1 MNWACIIFDAMSIFL
16 NIKQLISKAVHKE
29 ILSQILSFTHEANS
43 FCIILLRIAFHMLVL
58 SIQFP
63 MPLLVP
69 SDGLGVAWGWSGAA
83 LGWRGATLAWPGGW
97 RGDWSGLP
105 WVWPGAILLSGNYPG
120 INEILSG
127 ISGPAGWGWGIGAGA
142 GWLNFKIDHL
152 IKNLIS

>member
-29 ILSQILSFTHEANS
+29 VLSHILSFTHEANS

-83 LGWRGATLAWPGGW
+83 LGW
-97 RGDWSGLP
+97 
-105 WVWPGAILLSGNYPG
+105 PGAILLSGNYPG
-120 INEILSG
+120 IKELTQRWHPNRGVGTCEKCNVFKATKLTRTIDKTCWRRGPRRRLTRIL
-127 ISGPAGWGWGIGAGA
+127 
-142 GWLNFKIDHL
+142 
-152 IKNLIS
+152 

>member
-69 SDGLGVAWGWSGAA
+69 SDGLGCPGVAWGW
-83 LGWRGATLAWPGGW
+83 PGT
-97 RGDWSGLP
+97 
-105 WVWPGAILLSGNYPG
+105 ILLSGNYPG

-127 ISGPAGWGWGIGAGA
+127 ISGPAGWGWLG
-142 GWLNFKIDHL
+142 LNFKIDHL
-152 IKNLIS
+152 IKKLIS

>member
-83 LGWRGATLAWPGGW
+83 LGWPGG
-97 RGDWSGLP
+97 GLGLP
-105 WVWPGAILLSGNYPG
+105 WGGLGRFYYPGTIQESMKYYPG
-120 INEILSG
+120 ILG
-127 ISGPAGWGWGIGAGA
+127 RLAGAGWGWPGLAGA
-142 GWLNFKIDHL
+142 G
-152 IKNLIS
+152 

>member
-29 ILSQILSFTHEANS
+29 ILSQILSFTHKANS

-83 LGWRGATLAWPGGW
+83 LGWPGRW
-97 RGDWSGLP
+97 RAVGPGLP
-105 WVWPGAILLSGNYPG
+105 WDGLGVAWDDFTIRELSGNQ
-120 INEILSG
+120 
-127 ISGPAGWGWGIGAGA
+127 
-142 GWLNFKIDHL
+142 
-152 IKNLIS
+152 

>member
-97 RGDWSGLP
+97 RGDWSGLS
-105 WVWPGAILLSGNYPG
+105 WGGLGVAWGDFTIRELSGNR
-120 INEILSG
+120 
-127 ISGPAGWGWGIGAGA
+127 
-142 GWLNFKIDHL
+142 
-152 IKNLIS
+152 

>member
-1 MNWACIIFDAMSIFL
+1 MNWACIIFDAMPIFL

-83 LGWRGATLAWPGGW
+83 LGW
-97 RGDWSGLP
+97 
-105 WVWPGAILLSGNYPG
+105 PGAILLSGNYPG

-127 ISGPAGWGWGIGAGA
+127 ISGPAGWGWLGLARAGWGWLGLAGA
-142 GWLNFKIDHL
+142 GWGGLGLAGAEFQN
-152 IKNLIS
+152 